1 MWGTSSPE
9 GKLAGDLGNVIET
22 TSTGGRRSGFF
33 TAEKIAPGNLGLL
46 QQYRHKAALA
56 SAQPCPL
63 PVEADM
69 RAFGRYSAFD
79 PEQTFADPG
88 NSRVAQDMRRVDI
101 ETEREG
107 SHDVRK

>member
-1 MWGTSSPE
+1 M
-9 GKLAGDLGNVIET
+9 
-22 TSTGGRRSGFF
+22 RRSEVRFRGQIGKHLLVLSF
-33 TAEKIAPGNLGLL
+33 TG
-46 QQYRHKAALA
+46 
-56 SAQPCPL
+56 
-63 PVEADM
+63 
-69 RAFGRYSAFD
+69 FD